1 MSKPCAWLGIPSSV
15 LLCSFQKCTLS
26 SLKSIPLSTIH
37 RSAAM
42 EFRRLAC
49 TAAVTFAT
57 PFLLYPRTIRQFS
70 TSALR
75 ANDSNGN
82 GNSDK
87 GTPSTRLPHTLT
99 AESIFGSLM
108 SGVSMTPTHRSNYGP
123 TGINSPPLSFGN
135 TKPPKMGPTA
145 GRSVLVTTDLAQAF
159 MRLKSIISQN
169 KVRQD
174 FHSQRFHERPGL
186 KRKRLRSERHRRR
199 FKEGFK
205 RMVSIVMD
213 MKKKGM

>member
-1 MSKPCAWLGIPSSV
+1 
-15 LLCSFQKCTLS
+15 
-26 SLKSIPLSTIH
+26 
-37 RSAAM
+37 
-42 EFRRLAC
+42 
-49 TAAVTFAT
+49 
-57 PFLLYPRTIRQFS
+57 
-70 TSALR
+70 
-75 ANDSNGN
+75 
-82 GNSDK
+82 
-87 GTPSTRLPHTLT
+87 
-99 AESIFGSLM
+99 
-108 SGVSMTPTHRSNYGP
+108 
-123 TGINSPPLSFGN
+123 
-135 TKPPKMGPTA
+135 MGPTA

>member
-1 MSKPCAWLGIPSSV
+1 
-15 LLCSFQKCTLS
+15 
-26 SLKSIPLSTIH
+26 
-37 RSAAM
+37 M

-49 TAAVTFAT
+49 TTAVTSSR
-57 PFLLYPRTIRQFS
+57 PLLSLYPRTLRQFS

-75 ANDSNGN
+75 ANNGN
-82 GNSDK
+82 DDE
-87 GTPSTRLPHTLT
+87 GTPSARLPQALT

-108 SGVSMTPTHRSNYGP
+108 SGSTISPSHRSNYGS
-123 TGINSPPLSFGN
+123 TGINSPPLSFGD

-174 FHSQRFHERPGL
+174 FHIQKFHERPGL